1 MAEEAKPA
9 STGGAI
15 RMVAI
20 DNMVESIRYKAQIIA
35 RSNKTDSAMM
45 TTGLMGFLT
54 GFVIALVLVVIPAA
68 LTKLGG

>member
-9 STGGAI
+9 SGGAV

-20 DNMVESIRYKAQIIA
+20 DTMVENIRYKAQIIA

-45 TTGLMGFLT
+45 TSGLKGFLA
-54 GFVIALVLVVIPAA
+54 GFVLALVFVVLPAA
-68 LTKLGG
+68 LIKFMG

>member
-9 STGGAI
+9 AGGAI

-35 RSNKTDSAMM
+35 RSNKTESAMM
-45 TTGLMGFLT
+45 TSGLVGFLA
-54 GFVIALVLVVIPAA
+54 GFAVALVFVVIPAA
-68 LTKLGG
+68 LVGTVG

>member
-9 STGGAI
+9 TGGAI

-45 TTGLMGFLT
+45 TTGLMGVLT
-54 GFVIALVLVVIPAA
+54 GFVIALVLVVIPAM
-68 LTKLGG
+68 LTKVG

>member
-9 STGGAI
+9 TGGAI

-20 DNMVESIRYKAQIIA
+20 DNLVESIRYKAQIIA

-45 TTGLMGFLT
+45 TSGLKGFLA
-54 GFVIALVLVVIPAA
+54 GFVLALVFVVLPAA
-68 LTKLGG
+68 LTKMVG

>member
-9 STGGAI
+9 TGGAI

-54 GFVIALVLVVIPAA
+54 GFVIALVLVVIPAM
-68 LTKLGG
+68 LTKVG

>member
-20 DNMVESIRYKAQIIA
+20 DTMVESIRYKAQIIA
-35 RSNKTDSAMM
+35 RSNKTESAMM
-45 TTGLMGFLT
+45 TTGLVGFLA
-54 GFVIALVLVVIPAA
+54 GFVVALVLVVIPAA
-68 LTKLGG
+68 LTKVG

>member
-9 STGGAI
+9 TGGAI

-20 DNMVESIRYKAQIIA
+20 DNMVESIRYKAQLIA

-54 GFVIALVLVVIPAA
+54 GFVIALVLVVLPAA
-68 LTKLGG
+68 LSKVG

>member
-9 STGGAI
+9 SGGAV

-20 DNMVESIRYKAQIIA
+20 DTMVENIRYKAQIIA

-45 TTGLMGFLT
+45 TSGLKGFLA
-54 GFVIALVLVVIPAA
+54 GFVLSVVFVVIPAF
-68 LTKLGG
+68 LIKWMG

>member
-9 STGGAI
+9 SGGAV

-20 DNMVESIRYKAQIIA
+20 DTMVENIRYKAQIIA

-45 TTGLMGFLT
+45 TSGLKGFLA
-54 GFVIALVLVVIPAA
+54 GFILALVFVVLPAA
-68 LTKLGG
+68 LIKFMG

>member
-9 STGGAI
+9 TGGAI

-35 RSNKTDSAMM
+35 RSNKTESAMM
-45 TTGLMGFLT
+45 TSGLMGFLA
-54 GFVIALVLVVIPAA
+54 GFILALVFVVLPAA
-68 LTKLGG
+68 MTKLVR

>member
-9 STGGAI
+9 TGGAV

-35 RSNKTDSAMM
+35 RSNKTESAMM
-45 TTGLMGFLT
+45 TSGFVGFLA
-54 GFVIALVLVVIPAA
+54 GFVVALVFVVIPAA
-68 LTKLGG
+68 LIGMGG

>member
-9 STGGAI
+9 TGGAI

-20 DNMVESIRYKAQIIA
+20 DTMVESIRYKAQIIA
-35 RSNKTDSAMM
+35 RSNKTESAMM
-45 TTGLMGFLT
+45 TSGLMGFLA

-68 LTKLGG
+68 LSKLVR

>member
-1 MAEEAKPA
+1 MPEEAKPA
-9 STGGAI
+9 TGGAI
-15 RMVAI
+15 RLVAI

-54 GFVIALVLVVIPAA
+54 GFVIALVLVVIPAM
-68 LTKLGG
+68 LTKVG

>member
-9 STGGAI
+9 TGGAI

-20 DNMVESIRYKAQIIA
+20 DTMVENIRYKAQIIA

-45 TTGLMGFLT
+45 TSGLT
-54 GFVIALVLVVIPAA
+54 GFLVGFVLSLVFVVIPAVV
-68 LTKLGG
+68 TKMVR